1 VWLASLV
8 KGTHDVVDGGLLR
21 FLMESTATLE
31 GAAGHKAIKK
41 LYPRLTRA
49 VIRGDIPAR
58 LYSEELIGDE
68 VLEIAISDHHT
79 SARRGMRVVRELQD
93 SVNLNPSGFSTLVE
107 ILSEEEVT
115 KELASA
121 LEGTQ

>member
-1 VWLASLV
+1 
-8 KGTHDVVDGGLLR
+8 
-21 FLMESTATLE
+21 MESTTTPE

-41 LYPRLTRA
+41 HYPRLTRA

-58 LYSEELIGDE
+58 LYSKELIGDE
-68 VLEIAISDHHT
+68 VLEIALSDLT
-79 SARRGMRVVRELQD
+79 SAKKGMKVVRELQD